1 MDECMKLFYVK
12 NGIPQLFVGEGF
24 SMMFQLSHL
33 PLGVFFLRKMYYFPI
48 SSSLSK
54 ADAAAIAGWM
64 QLEKLLQQQQAAN
77 D

>member
-1 MDECMKLFYVK
+1 MDECMKLFYVM
-12 NGIPQLFVGEGF
+12 NGIPQLIVGEGF
-24 SMMFQLSHL
+24 FDDVSAVSSSF
-33 PLGVFFLRKMYYFPI
+33 GVFFVRKMYYFPI